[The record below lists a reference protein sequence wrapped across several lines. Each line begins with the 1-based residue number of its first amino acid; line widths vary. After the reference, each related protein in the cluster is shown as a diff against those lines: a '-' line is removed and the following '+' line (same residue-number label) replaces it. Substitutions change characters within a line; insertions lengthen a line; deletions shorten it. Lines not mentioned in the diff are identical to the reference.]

1 MKKKEKTIEVIKE
14 YTEDERKIMEEI
26 KRLRLCVLIHS
37 IIYYRLNTNIVSD
50 FQYDKFAKKLKA
62 LQDKYPELSKAVP
75 EYNKEFEGWDGC
87 SGYNLPLGD
96 IWGYSKA
103 QWLVKEFGNKEA

>member
-1 MKKKEKTIEVIKE
+1 MKEKTIKTIKE

-26 KRLRLCVLIHS
+26 KRLRLCVLVHS

-50 FQYDKFAKKLKA
+50 YQYDKFAKKLKA

-75 EYNKEFEGWDGC
+75 DYNKEFEGWNGC
-87 SGYNLPLGD
+87 SGFDLPLGD
-96 IWGYSKA
+96 IWGYGKA
-103 QWLVKEFGNKEA
+103 LWLVKEFGEKT

>member
-1 MKKKEKTIEVIKE
+1 MKEKTIETIKE

-26 KRLRLCVLIHS
+26 KRLRLCVLVHS

-50 FQYDKFAKKLKA
+50 YQYDKFAKKLKA
-62 LQDKYPELSKAVP
+62 LQDKYPKLSKAVP
-75 EYNKEFEGWDGC
+75 EYLKEFKDWNGC
-87 SGYNLPLGD
+87 SGFDLPLGD

-103 QWLVKEFGNKEA
+103 LWLVKEFGEKT